1 MFFTCTS
8 SLNDNKLKIG
18 IRITFYTFQTES
30 KENDSFSTRFLF
42 SRKIREKG
50 IFPINY
56 DAIIDLAHSLH
67 YEFIN

>member
-8 SLNDNKLKIG
+8 SLNDNILKIG

-30 KENDSFSTRFLF
+30 KRNDSTRFLC

-67 YEFIN
+67 YKFIN